1 MADIIIIST
10 LFAVMVTL
18 AIATVS
24 DIRHRRIRN
33 ILPLILIGL
42 YGIFALT
49 TQLQGDANQVNIING
64 LLTGGTIL
72 AGGLVL
78 FALRAMGGGD
88 VKLAAALSL
97 FAGTQYIAEVLVL
110 IALSG
115 GLVSGVTWAY
125 TKVRQKQNKVD
136 AENRHS
142 VPYGVAISISGI
154 WLCFQLLKVANIA
167 IM

>member
-18 AIATVS
+18 IIAAVS

-33 ILPLILIGL
+33 ILPLILVGL

-49 TQLQGDANQVNIING
+49 AQFQNDAYQVNIING
-64 LLTGGTIL
+64 LVTGGIIL

-78 FALRAMGGGD
+78 FALGAMGGGD

-97 FAGTQYIAEVLVL
+97 FAGTQYIAGVLIL

-115 GLVSGVTWAY
+115 GLVTVVTWAY

-136 AENRHS
+136 AANRHS

-154 WLCFQLLKVANIA
+154 WLCIRLLEDANFA
-167 IM
+167 IL

>member
-1 MADIIIIST
+1 MADIIIIFT
-10 LFAVMVTL
+10 LCAAMAVLV
-18 AIATVS
+18 IAALS

-49 TQLQGDANQVNIING
+49 TQLQSDVYQVNIING
-64 LLTGGTIL
+64 LLTGGSML
-72 AGGLVL
+72 VGGLVL
-78 FALRAMGGGD
+78 FALGAMGGGD

-97 FAGTQYIAEVLVL
+97 FAGTQYIAGVLIL

-115 GLVSGVTWAY
+115 GLVTGVIWAY
-125 TKVRQKQNKVD
+125 AKIRQKQNKVD
-136 AENRHS
+136 AANRHS

-154 WLCFQLLKVANIA
+154 WLCIQLLKVANPA
-167 IM
+167 II

>member
-10 LFAVMVTL
+10 LCAVMVIL
-18 AIATVS
+18 AIAAVS
-24 DIRHRRIRN
+24 DIRHRRIQN

-49 TQLQGDANQVNIING
+49 AQLQNDIYQVNIING
-64 LLTGGTIL
+64 LLTGGIIL

-78 FALRAMGGGD
+78 FALKAMGGGD

-97 FAGTQYIAEVLVL
+97 FAGTQYIAEVLIL

-115 GLVSGVTWAY
+115 GLVTGVTWAY

-136 AENRHS
+136 AANRHS

-154 WLCFQLLKVANIA
+154 WLCIQLLKVANFATI
-167 IM
+167 

>member
-10 LFAVMVTL
+10 LCAVMVVL
-18 AIATVS
+18 IIAAIS

-42 YGIFALT
+42 YGVFILT
-49 TQLQGDANQVNIING
+49 AQLQSDTYQVNIING
-64 LLTGGTIL
+64 LLTGGITL

-78 FALRAMGGGD
+78 FALGAMGGGD

-97 FAGTQYIAEVLVL
+97 FAGTQYIAEVLIL

-115 GLVSGVTWAY
+115 GLVTGVTWAY
-125 TKVRQKQNKVD
+125 TKLRQKQNKVD
-136 AENRHS
+136 AANRHS

-154 WLCFQLLKVANIA
+154 WLCIQLLKVANFA
-167 IM
+167 II

>member
-10 LFAVMVTL
+10 LCAVMVVL
-18 AIATVS
+18 IIAAIS

-42 YGIFALT
+42 YGVFILT
-49 TQLQGDANQVNIING
+49 AQLQSDTYQVNIING
-64 LLTGGTIL
+64 LLTGSLTL

-78 FALRAMGGGD
+78 FALGAMGGGD

-97 FAGTQYIAEVLVL
+97 FAGTQYIAEVLIL

-115 GLVSGVTWAY
+115 GLVTGVTWAY
-125 TKVRQKQNKVD
+125 TKLRQKQNKVD
-136 AENRHS
+136 AANRHS

-154 WLCFQLLKVANIA
+154 WLCIQLLKVANLA
-167 IM
+167 II